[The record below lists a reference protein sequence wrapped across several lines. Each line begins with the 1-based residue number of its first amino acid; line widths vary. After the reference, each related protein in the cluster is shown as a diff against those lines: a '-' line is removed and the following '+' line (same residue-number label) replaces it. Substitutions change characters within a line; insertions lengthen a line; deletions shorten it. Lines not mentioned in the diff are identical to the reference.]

1 MNLEE
6 GMPHPSAV
14 GDKEGAF
21 VDQGYTSEQA
31 RHAAQEA
38 GLEWVVVKLAEATK
52 GLILL
57 PRRWVVKRGFGWT
70 IRSRRLVRAY
80 ECTRGPGGVAF
91 CGFCHA
97 HAGPAPTL
105 HRGSAVNVHGT
116 P

>member
-31 RHAAQEA
+31 RRAAQEA

-57 PRRWVVKRGFGWT
+57 PRRWVVERSFGWAPV
-70 IRSRRLVRAY
+70 L
-80 ECTRGPGGVAF
+80 GGWCGLTSALEVLAGLYFVAF
-91 CGFCHA
+91 A
-97 HAGPAPTL
+97 MLMLARLLRSIA
-105 HRGSAVNVHGT
+105 AVL
-116 P
+116 